1 MKGKR
6 FYILTLFA
14 ILLLSCT
21 DDTFNGQKHES
32 GELVK
37 VTNLVFSV
45 DKADS
50 KDIALA
56 RADSY
61 SEVNSVTLFAF
72 SGGQLEKTF
81 DLTSNDYVQT
91 SNEDERTRKF
101 MINTSLTIT
110 TGTKTFYAIANGA
123 TATYWENCL
132 DELKGIT
139 DEDEFKSHLFNLNAY
154 YRTEHNLPLI
164 PSIPLMGGETDNVTI
179 TANGNG
185 GGTAT
190 GIIKVVRPMAQ
201 VTFNIHTDYRDQR
214 TGRSCTFTPE
224 NYYLYSVASQSPVIA
239 MDGNDLGTQNDAREY
254 YNARAYAVPAA
265 VNDVS
270 SFTIFVPE
278 NIQNEIAGLTSYED
292 RDKWT
297 GDKGAESADKTWT
310 NAPQNSTYIVIT
322 GQYVETAADGSYI
335 NQGSTSYTIHLGD
348 FSGRQYGNFSV
359 ERNVRYTYT
368 MRVQGV
374 NSIIVEAQTEG
385 KEDQPG
391 AEGDIIGS
399 ETASQVFDLDCH
411 YEQAYV
417 EYDLTDIADR
427 LKEQGVTTVDDE
439 LIGNSFILKSS
450 TPFAPNTGYIA
461 PYTLDPSG
469 QNEAQ
474 NTVGMDYKWIYFLS
488 QEQEDAISVYPGD
501 ECKDNVYK
509 GKYLLNP
516 YQLCVSLGKLTGRII
531 VGDIWN
537 TLQSVAEDLHIELVQ
552 EYDYGDSEYHYIA
565 RFTAFIDEYCYET
578 NPVTSQPVTWAD
590 FTNKND
596 RTMLI
601 ASHIYNEGDGNST
614 YATARTAFIQ
624 RSIQTFYNSD
634 MANSIDAMGVETYC
648 ENRPISLGFSIND
661 HYQDA
666 GDPDNANNGRENML
680 QLTDC
685 LSMDWSKVLS
695 VYQDGYS
702 PDENYT
708 YNGYFASTSSNW
720 RTHKIDKPLN
730 TSQSY
735 YIHNPYVSPAYYACL
750 SRNRDLNGN
759 GKIDDNEV
767 RWYLPACNQ
776 YLRMNI
782 GTDAMSEASRLFLG
796 NRADITSG
804 YPQDFYDEG
813 SIYYTST
820 NTTSVKQILWAA
832 EIGAYGDYN
841 GERSGLVRCVRN
853 LPNGDFQAD
862 NVGDEALG
870 KSSYTLKQK
879 NSGSQNYIFDFSDW
893 LDQDIYREPF
903 YGSYPSHTEDEDGN
917 RLPSGFV
924 VARYSVGE
932 QGGRRKAT
940 DYADYKSN
948 IWNRQDANNN
958 PCANY
963 SEDGGAYEWRV
974 PNLREMM
981 AMSTQAELLGL
992 MEVSRLTNYVNENVS
1007 RYFIIA
1013 TDFSGRGNEREGFVF
1028 QIQRHNTNGSYPE
1041 KTGFITTESENDYIY
1056 VRCVRDMTEEDL
1068 NGASEVNQ

>member
-1 MKGKR
+1 MKGKQ

-21 DDTFNGQKHES
+21 DDTFNGQNQGA
-32 GELVK
+32 GELVE
-37 VTNLVFSV
+37 VTNLAFSV

-50 KDIALA
+50 KDIALTK
-56 RADSY
+56 ADSY

-72 SGGQLEKTF
+72 SDGQLEKTF
-81 DLTSNDYVQT
+81 DFTSNDYTQISAET
-91 SNEDERTRKF
+91 ERTRKF
-101 MINTSLTIT
+101 KINTPLTIT
-110 TGTKTFYAIANGA
+110 TGTKTFYAIANGS

-132 DELKGIT
+132 DELKGMT

-164 PSIPLMGGETDNVTI
+164 PSIPLVGGETDNVTI

-185 GGTAT
+185 GGTASGT
-190 GIIKVVRPMAQ
+190 IKVVRPMAQ
-201 VTFNIHTDYRDQR
+201 VTFKIYTDYTDQR
-214 TGRSCTFTPE
+214 TKKSCTFTPE
-224 NYYLYSVASQSPVIA
+224 NYYLYSVASQSPVIELA
-239 MDGNDLGTQNDAREY
+239 EDDLGTQNDGREY
-254 YNARAYAVPAA
+254 YNARAYVVPAA

-278 NIQNEIAGLTSYED
+278 NIQKEKNGLIFYED

-297 GDKGAESADKTWT
+297 GDKGAESADKIWT

-348 FSGRQYGNFSV
+348 FSNGQYGNFSV

-385 KEDQPG
+385 KEEQPG

-411 YEQAYV
+411 YEQTYV

-427 LKEQGVTTVDDE
+427 LKAQGVTTADDE

-461 PYTLDPSG
+461 PYALDPTG

-474 NTVGMDYKWIYFLS
+474 YAKGMDYKWIYFLS
-488 QEQEDAISVYPGD
+488 QELENAISVYPGD
-501 ECKDNVYK
+501 ECKDNICN
-509 GKYLLNP
+509 GKYLINP

-531 VGDIWN
+531 AGDNWQA
-537 TLQSVAEDLHIELVQ
+537 LQSMAKSLHIELVQ
-552 EYDYGDSEYHYIA
+552 EYDADDNKNHYIA
-565 RFTAFIDEYCYET
+565 RFTAFIDEYCYEA
-578 NPVTSQPVTWAD
+578 NPVTNQAVTWAD

-601 ASHIYNEGDGNST
+601 ASHIHNEGDGNST

-624 RSIQTFYNSD
+624 RSIQTFYNSN
-634 MANSIDAMGVETYC
+634 MANSITAMGVETYC
-648 ENRPISLGFSIND
+648 ENRPISKGFSTGST
-661 HYQDA
+661 YQDA
-666 GDPDNANNGRENML
+666 GDPDNTNNGRANML
-680 QLTDC
+680 QLTNC
-685 LSMDWSKVLS
+685 LNMDWSEVLS
-695 VYQDGYS
+695 VYQQGDYS
-702 PDENYT
+702 NEGYT

-720 RTHKIDKPLN
+720 ETHKIDEPLN
-730 TSQSY
+730 SSYSY
-735 YIHNPYVSPAYYACL
+735 YVQSTYVSPAYYACL
-750 SRNRDLNGN
+750 SRNRDLDGD
-759 GKIDDNEV
+759 GKIDDDEV

-804 YPQDFYDEG
+804 YPQDFYEEG

-853 LPNGDFQAD
+853 LPEGNFQAD
-862 NVGDEALG
+862 EVGDEALG
-870 KSSYTLKQK
+870 QSSYTLKQK
-879 NSGSQNYIFDFSDW
+879 SGGSQNYIFDFSKW
-893 LDQDIYREPF
+893 LDQDIYREPY
-903 YGSYPSHTEDEDGN
+903 YGPYPSHTEDEDGN

-924 VARYSVGE
+924 VAKYSVGE
-932 QGGRRKAT
+932 QGGYSKAT

-948 IWNRQDANNN
+948 IWNRQGENNN

-981 AMSTQAELLGL
+981 AMSTQAERLGL
-992 MEVSRLTNYVNENVS
+992 MDVSRLDYNVNANVT
-1007 RYFIIA
+1007 RYFITA
-1013 TDFSGRGNEREGFVF
+1013 TDFSGRGGGREGFVF
-1028 QIQRHNTNGSYPE
+1028 QIQRNGSYRPE
-1041 KTGFITTESENDYIY
+1041 KTGFITTESGNDYIY
-1056 VRCVRDMTEEDL
+1056 VRCVRDMTDADL
-1068 NGASEVNQ
+1068 RGATVVSGN